1 MAAIAAQGSQGEIR
15 NTVTENRRASSH
27 PKNSDSDHRIVS
39 RRIQSLPIR

>member
-1 MAAIAAQGSQGEIR
+1 VAAIAAQGSQGEIR

-27 PKNSDSDHRIVS
+27 PKNSDHRIVS